1 MARAQKDSTP
11 KGAPAEET
19 TPDVSVVTDD
29 KAGKADSPA
38 QVDGPED
45 GPEDGV
51 VQTDG
56 GGRTLVEVV
65 ADGVVVRVGEHPLML
80 SRGQRARV
88 TSDVAE
94 RKSFR
99 RV

>member
-1 MARAQKDSTP
+1 MARAQKDSAP

-29 KAGKADSPA
+29 KAGKAGAPA
-38 QVDGPED
+38 D

-56 GGRTLVEVV
+56 DGRTLVEVV
-65 ADGVVVRVGEHPLML
+65 ADGVIVRVGEHPLML